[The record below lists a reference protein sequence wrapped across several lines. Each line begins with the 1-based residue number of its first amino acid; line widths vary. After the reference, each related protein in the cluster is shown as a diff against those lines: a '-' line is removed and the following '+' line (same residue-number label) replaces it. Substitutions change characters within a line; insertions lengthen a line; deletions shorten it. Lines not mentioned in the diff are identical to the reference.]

1 MLSCEVVNRYL
12 DEVGIEWSSDVGQA
26 AWWVDVLHPFARDV
40 GSIVPDSFAA
50 YARVFHPAGS
60 KRWSEIAAHTGR
72 VVHPEMQFDPIVTA
86 LDGTRWTPDERPMD
100 GTLDADG
107 LTRLAALLARHTSTP
122 QQCWFATWDG
132 YGQLHGGEATAVT
145 TWTREL
151 GSDHETVVGSRAE
164 PLLAPPTLEG
174 PRIDAPSR
182 EYFLASGSLDD
193 LSDFHAQVGRQSPNV
208 WWPAD
213 RSWIV
218 ATEIDFCWT
227 YVAGDRAAIDDVLR
241 NRDFE
246 ALESQTN
253 HGITFN
259 SDIINL

>member
-1 MLSCEVVNRYL
+1 M
-12 DEVGIEWSSDVGQA
+12 
-26 AWWVDVLHPFARDV
+26 
-40 GSIVPDSFAA
+40 
-50 YARVFHPAGS
+50 
-60 KRWSEIAAHTGR
+60 
-72 VVHPEMQFDPIVTA
+72 
-86 LDGTRWTPDERPMD
+86 
-100 GTLDADG
+100 
-107 LTRLAALLARHTSTP
+107 
-122 QQCWFATWDG
+122 
-132 YGQLHGGEATAVT
+132 
-145 TWTREL
+145 
-151 GSDHETVVGSRAE
+151 
-164 PLLAPPTLEG
+164 
-174 PRIDAPSR
+174 
-182 EYFLASGSLDD
+182 
-193 LSDFHAQVGRQSPNV
+193 